1 MVSENSIY
9 TDISRRTNGS
19 IMIGVV
25 GPVRTG
31 KSTFIK
37 RFMETMV
44 IPHIDNEYARE
55 RAKDEL
61 PQSGSGKTIMTV
73 EPKFVPE
80 EAVTL
85 TFDSGTDV
93 SVRLVDCV
101 GYMVEGAAG
110 QFENGEER
118 LVATPWFENEIRM
131 TEAAEIGTHKVIAEH
146 STIGIV
152 VTTDGSI
159 CGIEREKYVPAESRV
174 IRELQE
180 IGKPFVVVV
189 NSTDPQASA
198 ARRAADMIREKYAVP
213 CLCLDCQN
221 LSEAD
226 ISQVMEAV
234 LKEFPIDSVGFF
246 FPDWLQA
253 LPENSALKQTV
264 IGDISES
271 FSGVEKYGDIEGM
284 LFRLSEKEEI
294 QKAEQ
299 SKSTFEEGSATITL
313 FLPRDLYYRS
323 ISEET
328 GVEIRNDGEL
338 FSALNEMSAVKVE
351 YDRLKEALESVREK
365 GYGVVLPEMT
375 QMQLE
380 EPKIVR
386 QGGKYSVKLKA
397 NAPAIHMML
406 TNIETEVTPAIGGE
420 TASEDIINFLLQGF
434 DGDINRIWQ
443 SNIFGKSLYDIA
455 CESLTNKICSLSDSA
470 RLKLQHTLERMINEG
485 SAGLICFLL

>member
-1 MVSENSIY
+1 MSDSRLY
-9 TDISRRTNGS
+9 ADIARRTGGAV
-19 IMIGVV
+19 MIGVV

-37 RFMETMV
+37 RFMECMV
-44 IPHIDNEYARE
+44 IPNIDNEYVRE

-61 PQSGSGKTIMTV
+61 PQSGSGRTIMTS

-80 EAVTL
+80 EAVSLTL
-85 TFDSGTDV
+85 DGGTAL

-101 GYMVEGAAG
+101 GYMIDGAAG

-118 LVATPWFENEIRM
+118 LVATPWAETEISM
-131 TEAAEIGTHKVIAEH
+131 TEAAELGTHKVITEH

-159 CGIEREKYVPAESRV
+159 CGIEREKYVPAEERV
-174 IRELQE
+174 IGELRE
-180 IGKPFVVVV
+180 IGKPFAVIV
-189 NSTDPQASA
+189 NSSAPQS
-198 ARRAADMIREKYAVP
+198 RAAIETAESIRRRSEVP
-213 CLCLDCQN
+213 CLCLDCLN
-221 LSEAD
+221 MGEEE
-226 ISQVMEAV
+226 IEQVMRAV
-234 LKEFPIDSVGFF
+234 LEDFPIESVGFF
-246 FPDWLQA
+246 LPDWLEA
-253 LPENSALKQTV
+253 LPDSNALKESV
-264 IGDISES
+264 YDDIIEC
-271 FSGVEKYGDIEGM
+271 FSSLEKYRD
-284 LFRLSEKEEI
+284 LTLSLNAISQKEEI
-294 QKAEQ
+294 RSAEQ
-299 SKSTFEEGSATITL
+299 SGSELGEGKAYVTL
-313 FLPRDLYYRS
+313 SLPRELYYRS

-338 FSALNEMSAVKVE
+338 FSALSEMSAVKNE
-351 YDRLKEALESVREK
+351 YDRLRDALMSVREK
-365 GYGVVLPEMT
+365 GYGVVLPDMS

-397 NAPAIHMML
+397 NAPAIHLMM

-455 CESLTNKICSLSDSA
+455 CESLTNKICSLSDNA
-470 RLKLQHTLERMINEG
+470 RCKLQHTLERIINEG
-485 SAGLICFLL
+485 SAGLICILL

>member
-1 MVSENSIY
+1 MSDASIY
-9 TDISRRTNGS
+9 ADIAQRTGGAV
-19 IMIGVV
+19 MIGVV

-44 IPHIDNEYARE
+44 IPNIDNEYARE

-61 PQSGSGKTIMTV
+61 PQSGSGRTIMTS

-80 EAVTL
+80 EAVSL
-85 TFDSGTDV
+85 TVDGDV
-93 SVRLVDCV
+93 RLSVRLVDCV

-118 LVATPWFENEIRM
+118 LVAMPWAQDEIRM
-131 TEAAEIGTHKVIAEH
+131 SEAAELGTQKVITEH
-146 STIGIV
+146 STIGVV

-159 CGIEREKYVPAESRV
+159 CGIEREKYIPAEERV
-174 IRELQE
+174 IGELKA
-180 IGKPFVVVV
+180 IGKPFAVIV
-189 NSTDPQASA
+189 NSASPQS
-198 ARRAADMIREKYAVP
+198 RAAADTAESIRRKHGVP
-213 CLCLDCQN
+213 CLVLDCMN
-221 LSEAD
+221 MEEAD
-226 ISQVMEAV
+226 IRRVMHVV
-234 LKEFPIDSVGFF
+234 LEDFPIDSVGFF
-246 FPDWLQA
+246 LPDWLQA
-253 LPENSALKQTV
+253 LPESNALKSEV
-264 IGDISES
+264 YADIIEC
-271 FSGVEKYGDIEGM
+271 FSSVDRYRDMDKAVSAIM
-284 LFRLSEKEEI
+284 EKEEVI
-294 QKAEQ
+294 GAERGG
-299 SKSTFEEGSATITL
+299 SELGEGKTYVTL
-313 FLPRDLYYRS
+313 MLPRELYYRS

-338 FSALNEMSAVKVE
+338 FSALSEMSAVKGE
-351 YDRLKEALESVREK
+351 YDRIREALQSVREK
-365 GYGVVLPEMT
+365 GYGVVLPDME

-386 QGGKYSVKLKA
+386 QGGKYSVRLKA
-397 NAPAIHMML
+397 NAPAIHLMM

-455 CESLTNKICSLSDSA
+455 CESLTNKICSLSDNA
-470 RLKLQHTLERMINEG
+470 RSKLQHTLERIINEG
-485 SAGLICFLL
+485 SAGLICILL

>member
-1 MVSENSIY
+1 MISENSIY
-9 TDISRRTNGS
+9 TDISQRTNGA

-44 IPHIDNEYARE
+44 IPRMDNEYARE

-61 PQSGSGKTIMTV
+61 PQSGSGKTIMTS

-85 TFDSGTDV
+85 SFDGDDEI

-101 GYMVEGAAG
+101 GYMVDGAAG
-110 QFENGEER
+110 QYENGEER

-152 VTTDGSI
+152 ITTDGSI
-159 CGIEREKYVPAESRV
+159 CGIEREKYIPAESRV
-174 IRELQE
+174 IQELQE
-180 IGKPFVVVV
+180 IGKPFAVVV
-189 NSTDPQASA
+189 NSVDPHAVA
-198 ARRAADMIREKYAVP
+198 AQRVAEAIHEKYNVQ

-221 LSEAD
+221 LTETD
-226 ISQVMEAV
+226 IAQVMEAV
-234 LKEFPIDSVGFF
+234 LKEFPIESVGFF
-246 FPDWLQA
+246 LPDWLQA
-253 LPENSALKQTV
+253 LPENSALKESV
-264 IGDISES
+264 MGDIIES
-271 FSGVEKYGDIEGM
+271 FSGVEKYGDVESM
-284 LFRLSEKEEI
+284 LMTLSAKDEI
-294 QKAEQ
+294 QNAEQ
-299 SKSTFEEGSATITL
+299 SKTSFGEGTVSITL
-313 FLPRDLYYRS
+313 FLPRELYYRS

-328 GVEIRNDGEL
+328 GVEIRDDGEL
-338 FSALNEMSAVKVE
+338 FSALSEMSAVKAE
-351 YDRLKEALESVREK
+351 YDRLKEALESVQEK
-365 GYGVVLPEMT
+365 GYGVVLPDMT

-397 NAPAIHMML
+397 NAPAIHMMM

-455 CESLTNKICSLSDSA
+455 CESLTNKSCSLSDNA

>member
-1 MVSENSIY
+1 MSDASIY
-9 TDISRRTNGS
+9 ADIAQRTGGAV
-19 IMIGVV
+19 MVGVV

-44 IPHIDNEYARE
+44 IPNIDNEYSRE
-55 RAKDEL
+55 RARDEL
-61 PQSGSGKTIMTV
+61 PQSGSGRTIMTS

-80 EAVTL
+80 EAVNMTIDGEVQL
-85 TFDSGTDV
+85 

-101 GYMVEGAAG
+101 GYMVDGAAG

-118 LVATPWFENEIRM
+118 LVATPWAENEISM
-131 TEAAEIGTHKVIAEH
+131 SEAAELGTHKVITEH

-159 CGIEREKYVPAESRV
+159 CGIEREKYLPAEERV
-174 IRELQE
+174 IRELKE
-180 IGKPFVVVV
+180 IGKPFAVIV
-189 NSTDPQASA
+189 NSTSPLSREA
-198 ARRAADMIREKYAVP
+198 AETADTIRRRHGVP
-213 CLCLDCQN
+213 CLCLDCLN
-221 LSEAD
+221 MDEAD
-226 ISQVMEAV
+226 IRKVMRAV
-234 LKEFPIDSVGFF
+234 LEDFQIESVGFF
-246 FPDWLQA
+246 LPDWLQA
-253 LPENSALKQTV
+253 LPESNALKSEV
-264 IGDISES
+264 YADIIES
-271 FSGVEKYGDIEGM
+271 FSSVCRFRDLEKALASI
-284 LFRLSEKEEI
+284 SEKEEI
-294 QKAEQ
+294 SGAER
-299 SKSTFEEGSATITL
+299 SAGAFGEGKSYVTL
-313 FLPRDLYYRS
+313 MLPRELYYRS

-338 FSALNEMSAVKVE
+338 FSALSEMSAVKGE
-351 YDRLKEALESVREK
+351 YDRIREALQSVREK
-365 GYGVVLPEMT
+365 GYGVVLPDME

-386 QGGKYSVKLKA
+386 QGGKYSVRLKA
-397 NAPAIHMML
+397 NAPAIHLMM

-455 CESLTNKICSLSDSA
+455 CESLTNKICSLSDNA
-470 RLKLQHTLERMINEG
+470 RSKLQHTLERIINEG
-485 SAGLICFLL
+485 SAGLICILL

>member
-1 MVSENSIY
+1 MSDASIY
-9 TDISRRTNGS
+9 ADIAQRTGGAV
-19 IMIGVV
+19 MVGVV

-44 IPHIDNEYARE
+44 IPNIDNEYSRE
-55 RAKDEL
+55 RARDEL
-61 PQSGSGKTIMTV
+61 PQSGSGRTIMTS

-80 EAVTL
+80 EAVNMTIDGEVQL
-85 TFDSGTDV
+85 

-101 GYMVEGAAG
+101 GYMVDGAAG

-118 LVATPWFENEIRM
+118 LVATPWAENEISM
-131 TEAAEIGTHKVIAEH
+131 SEAAELGTHKVITEH

-159 CGIEREKYVPAESRV
+159 CGIEREKYLPAEERV
-174 IRELQE
+174 IRELKE
-180 IGKPFVVVV
+180 IGKPFAVIV
-189 NSTDPQASA
+189 NSTSPLSREA
-198 ARRAADMIREKYAVP
+198 AETADTIRRRHGVP
-213 CLCLDCQN
+213 CLCLDCLN
-221 LSEAD
+221 MDEAD
-226 ISQVMEAV
+226 IRKVMRAV
-234 LKEFPIDSVGFF
+234 LEDFPIESVGFF
-246 FPDWLQA
+246 LPDWLQA
-253 LPENSALKQTV
+253 LPESNALKSEV
-264 IGDISES
+264 YADIIES
-271 FSGVEKYGDIEGM
+271 FSSVCRFRDLEKALASI
-284 LFRLSEKEEI
+284 SEKEEI
-294 QKAEQ
+294 SGAER
-299 SKSTFEEGSATITL
+299 SAGAFGEGKSYVTL
-313 FLPRDLYYRS
+313 MLPRELYYRS

-338 FSALNEMSAVKVE
+338 FSALSEMSAVKGE
-351 YDRLKEALESVREK
+351 YDRIREALQSVREK
-365 GYGVVLPEMT
+365 GYGVVLPDME

-386 QGGKYSVKLKA
+386 QGGKYSVRLKA
-397 NAPAIHMML
+397 NAPAIHLMM

-455 CESLTNKICSLSDSA
+455 CESLTNKICSLSDNA
-470 RLKLQHTLERMINEG
+470 RSKLQHTLERIINEG
-485 SAGLICFLL
+485 SAGLICILL

>member
-1 MVSENSIY
+1 MSDQNIYADIAWRTGGAVMV
-9 TDISRRTNGS
+9 
-19 IMIGVV
+19 GVV

-44 IPHIDNEYARE
+44 IPNIDNEYARE

-61 PQSGSGKTIMTV
+61 PQSGSGRTIMTS

-80 EAVTL
+80 EAVSMTIDGEVQL
-85 TFDSGTDV
+85 

-101 GYMVEGAAG
+101 GYMVDGAAG

-118 LVATPWFENEIRM
+118 LVATPWAENEISM
-131 TEAAEIGTHKVIAEH
+131 SKAAELGTHKVITEH

-159 CGIEREKYVPAESRV
+159 CGIEREKYRAAEERV

-180 IGKPFVVVV
+180 IGKPFAVIV
-189 NSTDPQASA
+189 NSASPNSREA
-198 ARRAADMIREKYAVP
+198 LETAESIRHKYGAET
-213 CLCLDCQN
+213 LCLDCLN
-221 LSEAD
+221 MDERD
-226 ISQVMEAV
+226 ILRVMRAV
-234 LKEFPIDSVGFF
+234 LEDFPIESVGFF
-246 FPDWLQA
+246 LPDWLEA
-253 LPENSALKQTV
+253 LPEKNALKSAVYT
-264 IGDISES
+264 DIIES
-271 FSGVEKYGDIEGM
+271 FSSIEKYCD
-284 LFRLSEKEEI
+284 LDRALSAIAKKEEI
-294 QKAEQ
+294 SVAER
-299 SKSTFEEGSATITL
+299 SGSELGEGRTSVTL
-313 FLPRDLYYRS
+313 SLPRALYYRS

-338 FSALNEMSAVKVE
+338 FSALSEMSAVKGE
-351 YDRLKEALESVREK
+351 YDRIRDALQSVREK
-365 GYGVVLPEMT
+365 GYGVVLPNME

-386 QGGKYSVKLKA
+386 QGGKYSVRLKA
-397 NAPAIHMML
+397 NAPAIHLMM

-455 CESLTNKICSLSDSA
+455 CESLTNKVCSLSENA
-470 RLKLQHTLERMINEG
+470 RGKLQHTLERIINEG
-485 SAGLICFLL
+485 SAGLICILL

>member
-1 MVSENSIY
+1 MSDANLYADIAQRTGGAVMV
-9 TDISRRTNGS
+9 
-19 IMIGVV
+19 GVV

-44 IPHIDNEYARE
+44 IPNIDNEYARE

-61 PQSGSGKTIMTV
+61 PQSGSGKTIMTS

-80 EAVTL
+80 EAVKVTL
-85 TFDSGTDV
+85 DGEVTL

-118 LVATPWFENEIRM
+118 LVATPWDENEIRM
-131 TEAAEIGTHKVIAEH
+131 SQAAELGTHKVIAEH

-159 CGIEREKYVPAESRV
+159 CGIEREKYLPAEDRV
-174 IRELQE
+174 IRELKE

-189 NSTDPQASA
+189 NSTAPRSPEAVQTAKA
-198 ARRAADMIREKYAVP
+198 IRQKHGVQ
-213 CLCLDCQN
+213 CLCLDCMN
-221 LSEAD
+221 MAEEELR
-226 ISQVMEAV
+226 QVMYAV
-234 LKEFPIDSVGFF
+234 LEDFPVESIGFF
-246 FPDWLQA
+246 LPDWLQA
-253 LPENSALKQTV
+253 LPESSALKSAV
-264 IGDISES
+264 YSDIIES
-271 FSGVEKYGDIEGM
+271 FSSVDK
-284 LFRLSEKEEI
+284 FRDMDSAVAAIAGKEEI
-294 QKAEQ
+294 CGAER
-299 SKSTFEEGSATITL
+299 KGCALGEGRAYVTL
-313 FLPRDLYYRS
+313 TLPRELYYRS
-323 ISEET
+323 ITEET

-338 FSALNEMSAVKVE
+338 FSALSEMSTVKHE
-351 YDRLKEALESVREK
+351 YERIREALQSVREK
-365 GYGVVLPEMT
+365 GYGVVLPDME

-386 QGGKYSVKLKA
+386 QGGKYSVRLKA
-397 NAPAIHMML
+397 NAPAIHLMM

-455 CESLTNKICSLSDSA
+455 CESLTNKICSLGDNA
-470 RLKLQHTLERMINEG
+470 RAKLQHTLERIINEG
-485 SAGLICFLL
+485 SAGLICILL

>member
-1 MVSENSIY
+1 MSDASIY
-9 TDISRRTNGS
+9 ADIAQRTGGAV
-19 IMIGVV
+19 MVGVV

-44 IPHIDNEYARE
+44 IPNIDNEYSRE
-55 RAKDEL
+55 RARDEL
-61 PQSGSGKTIMTV
+61 PQSGSGRTIMTS

-80 EAVTL
+80 EAVNMTIDGEVQL
-85 TFDSGTDV
+85 

-101 GYMVEGAAG
+101 GYMVDGAAG

-118 LVATPWFENEIRM
+118 LVATPWAENEISM
-131 TEAAEIGTHKVIAEH
+131 SEAAELGTHKVITEH

-159 CGIEREKYVPAESRV
+159 CGIEREKYLPAEERV
-174 IRELQE
+174 IRELKE
-180 IGKPFVVVV
+180 IGKPFAVIV
-189 NSTDPQASA
+189 NSTSPLSREA
-198 ARRAADMIREKYAVP
+198 AETADTIRLRHGVP
-213 CLCLDCQN
+213 CLCLDCLN
-221 LSEAD
+221 MDEAD
-226 ISQVMEAV
+226 IRKVMRAV
-234 LKEFPIDSVGFF
+234 LEDFPIESVGFF
-246 FPDWLQA
+246 LPDWLQA
-253 LPENSALKQTV
+253 LPESNALKSEV
-264 IGDISES
+264 YADIIES
-271 FSGVEKYGDIEGM
+271 FSSVCRFRDLEKALASI
-284 LFRLSEKEEI
+284 SEKEEI
-294 QKAEQ
+294 SGAER
-299 SKSTFEEGSATITL
+299 SAGAFGEGKSYVTL
-313 FLPRDLYYRS
+313 MLPRELYYRS

-338 FSALNEMSAVKVE
+338 FSALSEMSAVKGE
-351 YDRLKEALESVREK
+351 YDRIREALQSVREK
-365 GYGVVLPEMT
+365 GYGVVLPDME

-386 QGGKYSVKLKA
+386 QGGKYSVRLKA
-397 NAPAIHMML
+397 NAPAIHLMM

-455 CESLTNKICSLSDSA
+455 CESLTNKICSLSDNA
-470 RLKLQHTLERMINEG
+470 RSKLQHTLERIINEG
-485 SAGLICFLL
+485 SAGLICILL

>member
-1 MVSENSIY
+1 MSDASIY
-9 TDISRRTNGS
+9 ADIAQRTGGAV
-19 IMIGVV
+19 MVGVV

-44 IPHIDNEYARE
+44 IPNIDNEYSRE
-55 RAKDEL
+55 RARDEL
-61 PQSGSGKTIMTV
+61 PQSGSGRTIMTS

-80 EAVTL
+80 EAVNMTIDGEVQL
-85 TFDSGTDV
+85 

-101 GYMVEGAAG
+101 GYMVDGAAG

-118 LVATPWFENEIRM
+118 LVATPWAENEISM
-131 TEAAEIGTHKVIAEH
+131 SEAAELGTHKVITEH

-159 CGIEREKYVPAESRV
+159 CGIEREKYLPAEERV
-174 IRELQE
+174 IRELKE
-180 IGKPFVVVV
+180 IGKPFAVIV
-189 NSTDPQASA
+189 NSTSPLSREA
-198 ARRAADMIREKYAVP
+198 AETADTIRRRHGVP
-213 CLCLDCQN
+213 CLCLDCLN
-221 LSEAD
+221 MDEAD
-226 ISQVMEAV
+226 IRKVMRAV
-234 LKEFPIDSVGFF
+234 LEDFPIESVGFF
-246 FPDWLQA
+246 LPDWLQA
-253 LPENSALKQTV
+253 LPESNALKSEV
-264 IGDISES
+264 YADIIES
-271 FSGVEKYGDIEGM
+271 FSSVCRFRDLEKALASI
-284 LFRLSEKEEI
+284 SEKEEI
-294 QKAEQ
+294 SGAER
-299 SKSTFEEGSATITL
+299 SAGAFGEGKSYVTL
-313 FLPRDLYYRS
+313 MLPRELYYRS

-338 FSALNEMSAVKVE
+338 FSALSEMSAAKGE
-351 YDRLKEALESVREK
+351 YDRIREALQSVREK
-365 GYGVVLPEMT
+365 GYGVVLPDME

-386 QGGKYSVKLKA
+386 QGGKYSVRLKA
-397 NAPAIHMML
+397 NAPAIHLMM

-455 CESLTNKICSLSDSA
+455 CESLTNKICSLSDNA
-470 RLKLQHTLERMINEG
+470 RSKLQHTLERIINEG
-485 SAGLICFLL
+485 SAGLICILL

>member
-1 MVSENSIY
+1 MSDASIY
-9 TDISRRTNGS
+9 ADIAQRTGGAV
-19 IMIGVV
+19 MVGVV

-44 IPHIDNEYARE
+44 IPNIDNEYSRE
-55 RAKDEL
+55 RARDEL
-61 PQSGSGKTIMTV
+61 PQSGSGRTIMTS

-80 EAVTL
+80 EAVNMTIDGEVQL
-85 TFDSGTDV
+85 

-101 GYMVEGAAG
+101 GYMVDGAAG

-118 LVATPWFENEIRM
+118 LVATPWAENEISM
-131 TEAAEIGTHKVIAEH
+131 SEAAELGTHKVITEH

-159 CGIEREKYVPAESRV
+159 CGIEREKYLPAEERV
-174 IRELQE
+174 IRELKE
-180 IGKPFVVVV
+180 IGKPFAVIV
-189 NSTDPQASA
+189 NSTSPLSREA
-198 ARRAADMIREKYAVP
+198 AETAETIRRRHGVP
-213 CLCLDCQN
+213 CLCLDCLN
-221 LSEAD
+221 MDEAD
-226 ISQVMEAV
+226 IRKVMRAV
-234 LKEFPIDSVGFF
+234 LEDFPIESVGFF
-246 FPDWLQA
+246 LPDWLQA
-253 LPENSALKQTV
+253 LPESNALKSEV
-264 IGDISES
+264 YADIIES
-271 FSGVEKYGDIEGM
+271 FSSVCRFRDLEKALASI
-284 LFRLSEKEEI
+284 SEKEEI
-294 QKAEQ
+294 SGAER
-299 SKSTFEEGSATITL
+299 SAGAFGEGKSYVTL
-313 FLPRDLYYRS
+313 MLPRELYYRS

-338 FSALNEMSAVKVE
+338 FSALSEMSAVKGE
-351 YDRLKEALESVREK
+351 YDRIREALQSVREK
-365 GYGVVLPEMT
+365 GYGVVLPDME

-386 QGGKYSVKLKA
+386 QGGKYSVRLKA
-397 NAPAIHMML
+397 NAPAIHLMM

-455 CESLTNKICSLSDSA
+455 CESLTNKICSLSDNA
-470 RLKLQHTLERMINEG
+470 RSKLQHTLERIINEG
-485 SAGLICFLL
+485 SAGLICILL